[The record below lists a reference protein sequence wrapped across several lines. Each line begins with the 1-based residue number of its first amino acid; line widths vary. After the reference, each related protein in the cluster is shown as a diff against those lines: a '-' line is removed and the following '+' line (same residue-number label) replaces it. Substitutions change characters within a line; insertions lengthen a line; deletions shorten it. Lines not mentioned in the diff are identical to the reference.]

1 MCLGVLQEPILF
13 LKPTSSFLHAG
24 VATIAVEILEM
35 LESLHHK
42 VELAVVISRRGH
54 DVPEASTMDF
64 VRGNLRI
71 VSQRWS
77 LCHICLCSVF
87 SLKC

>member
-1 MCLGVLQEPILF
+1 VLQEPILF

-42 VELAVVISRRGH
+42 VELAV
-54 DVPEASTMDF
+54 TT
-64 VRGNLRI
+64 GNI
-71 VSQRWS
+71 
-77 LCHICLCSVF
+77 
-87 SLKC
+87 